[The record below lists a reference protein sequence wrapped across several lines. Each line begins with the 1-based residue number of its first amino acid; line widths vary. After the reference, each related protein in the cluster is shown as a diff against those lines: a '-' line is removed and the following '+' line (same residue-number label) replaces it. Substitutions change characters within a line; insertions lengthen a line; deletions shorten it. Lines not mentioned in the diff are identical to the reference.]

1 MPPLRETVSLPG
13 GAQATYEVIGNG
25 EPLFYFQGGPGDSA
39 SLLRDDAELLADRF
53 AVYLIDPPGSGGST
67 PARDPSDYDHLGH
80 ARFYEKARQALGVE
94 RATIMGISFGAIVAL
109 TYAAIFPSSTTS
121 CIAIGARALGEEEQ
135 GEDAT
140 EEMER

>member
-53 AVYLIDPPGSGGST
+53 AVYLIDPPGTGGST
-67 PARDPSDYDHLGH
+67 PAHDPSDYDQQRTTRIHEN
-80 ARFYEKARQALGVE
+80 ARRPLAVAS
-94 RATIMGISFGAIVAL
+94 ATSKGSTVDATVAL
-109 TYAAIFPSSTTS
+109 TQAAPTTMSPTSS
-121 CIAIGARALGEEEQ
+121 L
-135 GEDAT
+135 
-140 EEMER
+140 